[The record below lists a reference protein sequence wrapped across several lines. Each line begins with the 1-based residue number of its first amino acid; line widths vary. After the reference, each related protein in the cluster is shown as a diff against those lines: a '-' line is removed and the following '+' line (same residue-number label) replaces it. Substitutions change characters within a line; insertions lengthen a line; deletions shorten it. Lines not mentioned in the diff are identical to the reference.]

1 MVSMSEIQKDCFVCD
16 HCNKALSDSKF
27 VAIHDAAVFGQ
38 PECKEGCKEYVAFFE
53 SGEPEELAKEML
65 CQHILRFEKFGENSP
80 IDIVREE
87 TYCEDCQTNPDKP
100 WKDHIQKYHL
110 VKTMDIK
117 KGEDYSNTIL
127 ASSIYVF

>member
-53 SGEPEELAKEML
+53 SGEPEELAKAAVEAL
-65 CQHILRFEKFGENSP
+65 SKFPTVNASIEDLSLIHI
-80 IDIVREE
+80 
-87 TYCEDCQTNPDKP
+87 
-100 WKDHIQKYHL
+100 
-110 VKTMDIK
+110 
-117 KGEDYSNTIL
+117 
-127 ASSIYVF
+127 